1 LGFILVPVPTP
12 YARAFAR
19 AAEILGGAQALSD
32 YLKVPRYE
40 VMQWI
45 RGAAR
50 PSERAF
56 LEVVELLA
64 DADPQAFAAEKRSPR
79 PPKGN

>member
-1 LGFILVPVPTP
+1 
-12 YARAFAR
+12 
-19 AAEILGGAQALSD
+19 
-32 YLKVPRYE
+32 LKVPRYE

-64 DADPQAFAAEKRSPR
+64 DPQAFAAEKRSPR